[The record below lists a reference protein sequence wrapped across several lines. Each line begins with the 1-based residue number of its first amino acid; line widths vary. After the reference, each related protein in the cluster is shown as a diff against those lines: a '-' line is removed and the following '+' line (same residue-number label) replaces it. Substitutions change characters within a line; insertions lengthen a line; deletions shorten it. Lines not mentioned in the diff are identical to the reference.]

1 MCPILEVQNNKVG
14 GSGENVTTKPYHSY
28 IQECAQDFPK
38 GGGTRMTLA
47 PPHHAQGGA
56 KLHLPLPHMCTP
68 MLEMQQ
74 YKNFEG
80 GAKVAKGRGVGLL
93 PQPL

>member
-1 MCPILEVQNNKVG
+1 MGAE
-14 GSGENVTTKPYHSY
+14 STTKPYHSY

-80 GAKVAKGRGVGLL
+80 GGEGGERGGGGEGPP